1 MFHAWKSMI
10 SIDMTLLWVSW
21 LHKIKISPWTEV
33 ETENKT
39 YWRVANIIQAIN
51 VANL

>member
-1 MFHAWKSMI
+1 MI
-10 SIDMTLLWVSW
+10 SISMTLLWFSW
-21 LHKIKISPWTEV
+21 PHKIKILPLTEV

-39 YWRVANIIQAIN
+39 YWRDANIIQAIN